1 MSKVT
6 FAKIS
11 IILHV
16 NNFIIYFFKCYYYG
30 NTRGC
35 AIAHIRLRGQLDCEV
50 ITIYQA
56 GCKLAFRTYY
66 FWLIFY

>member
-1 MSKVT
+1 MQSAHVVT
-6 FAKIS
+6 SFTKYQRC
-11 IILHV
+11 L
-16 NNFIIYFFKCYYYG
+16 YG